1 MTTSI
6 QQLLLQKMPSE
17 IVHELD
23 LGRTEFFDDV
33 ASTFVRLS
41 GVDAALVILVGPEEL
56 HVVGAFGGEFSNFP
70 RTIDRVRAKPI
81 EVIVDLDAH
90 YPDSHLVNGAQA
102 SAKSAIF
109 CALELKNETIGS
121 IVGITNERI
130 GTSVENGDELVKL
143 AEITSEV
150 LREKIAFK
158 LMLADVFALA
168 NA

>member
-1 MTTSI
+1 MTTAI
-6 QQLLLQKMPSE
+6 QKLLLQKTPSE

-23 LGRTEFFDDV
+23 LGRSEFFDDV
-33 ASTFVRLS
+33 ACTFARLA
-41 GVDAALVILVGPEEL
+41 GVDAALVILVGPEEI
-56 HVVGAFGGEFSNFP
+56 HVVGACGGEFSNLP
-70 RTIDRVRAKPI
+70 RTIDIVRSKPI
-81 EVIVDLDAH
+81 EVIEDLATF

-109 CALELKNETIGS
+109 CALNLKNETIGN
-121 IVGITNERI
+121 IVGLANDRFAA
-130 GTSVENGDELVKL
+130 VPENGDDLVKL

-150 LREKIAFK
+150 LSEKIAFK